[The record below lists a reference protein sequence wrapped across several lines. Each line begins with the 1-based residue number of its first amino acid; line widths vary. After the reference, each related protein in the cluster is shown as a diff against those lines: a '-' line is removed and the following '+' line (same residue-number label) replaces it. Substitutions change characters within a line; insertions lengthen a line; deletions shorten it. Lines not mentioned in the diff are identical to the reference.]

1 MVGYIVV
8 GGGFGHGVGL
18 SQNGAKHMAL
28 AGNTYQEIL
37 QTYYGEES
45 IIS

>member
-1 MVGYIVV
+1 MVGYIIV

-28 AGNTYQEIL
+28 AGNNYQEIL
-37 QTYYGEES
+37 KTYYGE
-45 IIS
+45 